1 MNFEKVRGDFFKEKN
16 LGGIDVELLYIYQYY
31 KFSLVVENSTKD
43 TWLLAKL
50 DNNKFIGCLFQISN
64 VI

>member
-1 MNFEKVRGDFFKEKN
+1 MLNCY
-16 LGGIDVELLYIYQYY
+16 IYIYQYY
-31 KFSLVVENSTKD
+31 KFSLVVENYTKD